1 MKSLIL
7 QKCIIKIVIGLIL
20 SFLWA
25 QYLRVSTAMTMAE
38 FPMIF
43 LGAFYLMLAWF
54 NYLKLDGVSIIPGH
68 TKQKPLPK
76 TKAKSRQM
84 LDYVDTEIQD
94 DPEIKPIQMQKAKLI
109 SNIICG
115 VGFVIPS
122 AIMALL

>member
-1 MKSLIL
+1 MKSLII
-7 QKCIIKIVIGLIL
+7 QKCIIKILIGLIL

-25 QYLRVSTAMTMAE
+25 KYLRLSTVMTMAE

-68 TKQKPLPK
+68 IKQKPLPK
-76 TKAKSRQM
+76 SKAKTKQM
-84 LDYVDTEIQD
+84 MDYIDTEIQD
-94 DPEIKPIQMQKAKLI
+94 DPEIKPIQLQQAKLI
-109 SNIICG
+109 SNVICG
-115 VGFVIPS
+115 IGFVIPS

>member
-1 MKSLIL
+1 MRLVNISDTLALSVETRGFTLGGSLYSIYKKEYPALSDVLFILGIVAGAVLVVFRRYFMKSLIL

-54 NYLKLDGVSIIPGH
+54 NYLKLD
-68 TKQKPLPK
+68 
-76 TKAKSRQM
+76 
-84 LDYVDTEIQD
+84 
-94 DPEIKPIQMQKAKLI
+94 
-109 SNIICG
+109 
-115 VGFVIPS
+115 
-122 AIMALL
+122 